1 MEELFEQITKI
12 IASPHTIVTNHNKRQ
27 AAIVFLAFQEYVLDH
42 WDDENGRVV
51 VKEEDLDFGSYA
63 AKIIDELEN
72 LK

>member
-1 MEELFEQITKI
+1 MEELFEQVTRI

-63 AKIIDELEN
+63 EKIIDELEN
-72 LK
+72 KQ

>member
-1 MEELFEQITKI
+1 MKELFEQITKI

-27 AAIVFLAFQEYVLDH
+27 AAIVFLALQDYVLDH

-51 VKEEDLDFGSYA
+51 VKEEDLDCESYA
-63 AKIIDELEN
+63 AKIIDELES